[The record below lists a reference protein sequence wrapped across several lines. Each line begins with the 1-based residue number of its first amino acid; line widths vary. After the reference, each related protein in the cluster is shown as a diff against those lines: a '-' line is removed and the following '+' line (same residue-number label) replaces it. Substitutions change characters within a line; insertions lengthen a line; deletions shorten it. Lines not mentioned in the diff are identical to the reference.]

1 MSAADCNLDLFENPA
16 RVPDGFLY
24 RENFLSETEERELI
38 QKIQGV
44 ELSAFRYYQF
54 TGKRR
59 TVSFGWQYEF
69 GRSAIATSPEMPEF
83 LLPLRKRA
91 GKFFGIDPAG
101 LAQASIIEYSV
112 GSPIGWHRDVPYFG
126 VIVGISLGSA
136 CRMRFRK
143 SQRASSKEAKR
154 DENLSIDLQPRSIYF
169 MNGASRGI
177 WQHSIPPV
185 KELRYA
191 IMMRTLRSKTSG

>member
-1 MSAADCNLDLFENPA
+1 MSATGNNLDLFENTAP
-16 RVPDGFLY
+16 VPDGFIY
-24 RENFLSETEERELI
+24 RENFLSETEEQELI
-38 QKIQGV
+38 RKIQCV
-44 ELSAFRYYQF
+44 VLSAFRYYQF

-69 GRSAIATSPEMPEF
+69 GRSAIATAPEMPEF
-83 LLPLRKRA
+83 LFPLRRRA
-91 GKFFGIDPAG
+91 GEVFAIDPAA
-101 LAQASIIEYSV
+101 LVQASIIEYSV

-126 VIVGISLGSA
+126 MIVGISLGSA

-143 SQRASSKEAKR
+143 SERTSSKRSKR
-154 DENLSIDLQPRSIYF
+154 AENLSIDLKPRSIYF
-169 MNGASRGI
+169 MSRASRET

-191 IMMRTLRSKTSG
+191 IMMRTLRSKTSR

>member
-1 MSAADCNLDLFENPA
+1 MSTAGGNLDLFENTAP
-16 RVPDGFLY
+16 VPDGFLY
-24 RENFLSETEERELI
+24 CENFLAEAEEKDLI
-38 QKIQGV
+38 GKIQGV
-44 ELSAFRYYQF
+44 QLSPFRYYRF

-59 TVSFGWQYEF
+59 TASFGWQYEF
-69 GRSAIATSPEMPEF
+69 GQSAIAVAPEMPEF
-83 LLPLRKRA
+83 LFPLRRRA
-91 GKFFGIDPAG
+91 GQFFGIDPAA

-126 VIVGISLGSA
+126 GVVGISLGSA

-143 SQRASSKEAKR
+143 SQRPSSAASTRGEM
-154 DENLSIDLQPRSIYF
+154 LSIDLKPRSIYF
-169 MNGASRGI
+169 MSGASRDS

-191 IMMRTLRSKTSG
+191 IMMRTLRSKTS